1 MSYGLLTNM
10 TVEALLLCLEYLI
23 CLVII
28 VAALLGMA
36 VFKRRTK
43 KQMRAETVK
52 KSCEKA
58 KAAAEEMLD
67 DGKNKG
73 AYVLLA
79 ASKLA
84 HLSLL
89 VADAAWYAFQIVG
102 AKKNIL
108 YEGIANSLDEVA
120 TELSNASEEGYIS
133 VKDYQACLEKTMQTL
148 DAVMAKL
155 DSMA

>member
-1 MSYGLLTNM
+1 MLYGLLTDVA
-10 TVEALLLCLEYLI
+10 VETLLLCLEYVI
-23 CLVII
+23 CLIII
-28 VAALLGMA
+28 VVALLGMA
-36 VFKRRTK
+36 LFKRRTK

-58 KAAAEEMLD
+58 KKAAEEMLD

-89 VADAAWYAFQIVG
+89 VADAAWYAFQIVS

-108 YEGIANSLDEVA
+108 YEGIANSLDGVA
-120 TELSNASEEGYIS
+120 TELANASEEGYIS
-133 VKDYQACLEKTMQTL
+133 VKDYQACLEKTIQTL
-148 DAVMAKL
+148 DLAMAKL